1 MASGSDPLAGLR
13 GLHTPPPP
21 GWWPPAPGWWVLAA
35 LAVAAVIT
43 AVVMLIRRH
52 RRAKPV
58 RSALAELDTIFAELE
73 GGGDDR
79 ECVQSVSTLL
89 KRVALVRYSRV
100 EVAALSGEQW
110 VTFLQNTAPRGA
122 DPAAVEPL
130 VRVHSTR
137 VEVDGAA
144 LRGFSRRWLRAHRIR
159 GRRRADV

>member
-1 MASGSDPLAGLR
+1 MASGADPLAGLR

-35 LAVAAVIT
+35 LALAAAVT
-43 AVVMLIRRH
+43 AVVLLIRRR

-58 RSALAELDTIFAELE
+58 RAALAELDAIFAALDD
-73 GGGDDR
+73 GGDAR

-89 KRVALVRYSRV
+89 KRVALVRYPRV
-100 EVAALSGEQW
+100 EVAALSGERW
-110 VTFLQNTAPRGA
+110 VTFLQNTAPRRA

-130 VRVHSTR
+130 VRVYSAR
-137 VEVDGAA
+137 IEVDGEA
-144 LRGFSRRWLRAHRIR
+144 LRGFSRRWLQAHRVR